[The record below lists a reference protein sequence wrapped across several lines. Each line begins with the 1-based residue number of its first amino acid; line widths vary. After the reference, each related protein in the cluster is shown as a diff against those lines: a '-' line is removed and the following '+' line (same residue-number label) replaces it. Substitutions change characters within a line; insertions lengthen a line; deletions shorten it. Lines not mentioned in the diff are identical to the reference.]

1 LKSRGSIAID
11 PGAQL
16 KKKIFPRT
24 RAQLLNVR
32 SSGAKLRIAILVK
45 TKKGTISKAT
55 VHHLLHYPREN

>member
-11 PGAQL
+11 PGVQL

-45 TKKGTISKAT
+45 TKKR
-55 VHHLLHYPREN
+55 HHF

>member
-16 KKKIFPRT
+16 KKKIFQIT

-45 TKKGTISKAT
+45 TKKR
-55 VHHLLHYPREN
+55 HHF